1 MVVKCAVYCH
11 CPLFSLMSET
21 KNTTTVV
28 NFVFRS
34 PFSVL
39 LVYKVSSRHWQRA
52 ASLPDIN
59 KIKVVCACVSG
70 GLWVKIPY
78 SVPVGSLTREAFS

>member
-21 KNTTTVV
+21 KNKTTVV

-34 PFSVL
+34 PFSVIFSVQSVKSPL
-39 LVYKVSSRHWQRA
+39 ATCRQPTGYKQNKSSLRMRERW
-52 ASLPDIN
+52 
-59 KIKVVCACVSG
+59 VVGQNSILSSCRIVD
-70 GLWVKIPY
+70 
-78 SVPVGSLTREAFS
+78 